1 MAAKK
6 RRTLTTPARIVLCF
20 LLAAGTLLI
29 LLDCGNDVLTM
40 FKLKQSIA
48 ANKEDAAALQDQLD
62 TLGDLQEKM
71 KDPEYLKLMARG
83 KYLVTKEGI
92 QDAVFQRR
100 VIMHF
105 GNRMI
110 SGNRDHLFIYKN
122 FPKRFGKCI

>member
-62 TLGDLQEKM
+62 TLRRSAGENERSGISEADGTRKISGDK
-71 KDPEYLKLMARG
+71 G
-83 KYLVTKEGI
+83 KRTGI
-92 QDAVFQRR
+92 QDAVFQR
-100 VIMHF
+100 
-105 GNRMI
+105 
-110 SGNRDHLFIYKN
+110 
-122 FPKRFGKCI
+122 

>member
-83 KYLVTKEGI
+83 KWLK
-92 QDAVFQRR
+92 
-100 VIMHF
+100 
-105 GNRMI
+105 
-110 SGNRDHLFIYKN
+110 
-122 FPKRFGKCI
+122 